1 MGEGFMYNRVLLKV
15 SGEVFGGGASGLNY
29 DAIMAVATQVAEA
42 KKLNVQMGV
51 VVGGGNIIRG
61 VQAQQYGVDRTQA
74 DYMGMLA
81 TVINAMALQSI
92 LEQHF
97 KIQTRVLSAV
107 SIKSVAEDFIRRRAI
122 RHLEKDRIV
131 IFGAG
136 TGNPYFSTDTAA
148 VLRAVEMHADVM
160 IKATKVDGVYDKDP
174 IKYADAV
181 KYDELSYMDVLNKQ
195 LKVIDSTA
203 VSLCMDNNLPVR
215 VLNIFK
221 DGNIARSI
229 REEQVGTLIRS

>member
-1 MGEGFMYNRVLLKV
+1 MYSRVLLKV
-15 SGEVFGGGASGLNY
+15 SGEVFGGGQSGLNY
-29 DAIMAVATQVAEA
+29 DAIMAVASQIAEA
-42 KKLNVQMGV
+42 KKLNVQIGV

-61 VQAQQYGVDRTQA
+61 VQAQEYGVDRTQA

-81 TVINAMALQSI
+81 TVINSMALQSI
-92 LEQHF
+92 LEQRF
-97 KIQTRVLSAV
+97 KIQTRVLSAI

-174 IKYADAV
+174 KKYADAV
-181 KYDELSYMDVLNKQ
+181 KYDELSYMEVLNKQ

-203 VSLCMDNNLPVR
+203 ISLCMDNNLPVQ

-221 DGNIARSI
+221 EGNISQAI
-229 REEQVGTLIRS
+229 REEKVGTLIRS